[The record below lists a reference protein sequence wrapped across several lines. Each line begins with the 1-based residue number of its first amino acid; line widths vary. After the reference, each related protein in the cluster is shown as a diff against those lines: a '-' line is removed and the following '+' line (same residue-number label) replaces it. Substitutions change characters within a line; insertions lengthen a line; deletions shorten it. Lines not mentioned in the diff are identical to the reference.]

1 MTLANNEQQPL
12 RLYVLWAL
20 IGWAL
25 VGAVIYLSLTSS
37 PIQTPEIKNGDKVG
51 HFIAYF
57 TLMIWFAQLYRRG
70 LHWVFTV
77 TFIVLGVALEI
88 IQGQVGYRMFQ
99 YGDMLAN
106 GLGAVFAWML
116 AAWFGDV
123 LLHLEQR
130 FLNASAVCSSDAD
143 GGATAVEP
151 PILTQQQPK
160 DNG

>member
-1 MTLANNEQQPL
+1 MTNVDNEQQPL

-25 VGAVIYLSLTSS
+25 VGGVVFLSLTSS
-37 PIQTPEIKNGDKVG
+37 PIQTPEIENGDKVG

-57 TLMIWFAQLYRRG
+57 VLMIWFAQLYRRG
-70 LHWVFTV
+70 LHWVFMIMFTL
-77 TFIVLGVALEI
+77 LGVALEV

-106 GLGAVFAWML
+106 SLGAIAAWML
-116 AAWFGDV
+116 AGRFGDV

-130 FLNASAVCSSDAD
+130 YLKSPSIASNAVDA
-143 GGATAVEP
+143 AAKKVEP
-151 PILTQQQPK
+151 PTLTQQSK